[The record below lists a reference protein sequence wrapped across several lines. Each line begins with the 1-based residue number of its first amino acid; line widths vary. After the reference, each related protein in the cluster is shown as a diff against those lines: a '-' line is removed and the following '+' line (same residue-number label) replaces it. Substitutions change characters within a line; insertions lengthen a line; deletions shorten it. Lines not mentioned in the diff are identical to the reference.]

1 MTHHHHL
8 QRIVR
13 ASVEI
18 VLAVVPLIVTGC
30 TVVMVL
36 P

>member
-1 MTHHHHL
+1 MNHHHL

-13 ASVEI
+13 AGVEI
-18 VLAVVPLIVTGC
+18 LLALVPLVLVGLAVVQ
-30 TVVMVL
+30 VL

>member
-1 MTHHHHL
+1 MPTITTYR
-8 QRIVR
+8 RIVR

-18 VLAVVPLIVTGC
+18 VLALVPLVLVGV
-30 TVVMVL
+30 TVVMVA

>member
-1 MTHHHHL
+1 MNHHHL

-18 VLAVVPLIVTGC
+18 TLALVPLVLVGVT
-30 TVVMVL
+30 VLMVL

>member
-1 MTHHHHL
+1 MNHHHL

-18 VLAVVPLIVTGC
+18 VLALVPLVLVGLAAL
-30 TVVMVL
+30 MVL